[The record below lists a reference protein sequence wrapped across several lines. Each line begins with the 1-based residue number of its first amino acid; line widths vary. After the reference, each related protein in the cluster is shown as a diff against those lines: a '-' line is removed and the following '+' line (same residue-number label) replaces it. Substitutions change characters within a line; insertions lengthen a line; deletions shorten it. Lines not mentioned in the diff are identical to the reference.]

1 MTTGIPLSGLHRR
14 LISGGTWAILGRIM
28 TAATGFIIN
37 ALIARIIT
45 PKEVGAYFLI
55 VSVVTVATSLAQ
67 LGLHVAVVRLIAEAM
82 ASAASGKA
90 RAIVSKAL
98 RIGIISA
105 LIVGVLLGVNGELI
119 AKHIFASS
127 EMAAA
132 MWWASAWVVVNTI
145 LSILSESF
153 RGFHEYGKATTFSG
167 VMANTIIVAI
177 LAGVFLILHQSS
189 LRLVLAVSVVATTTS
204 IALAGYIMRQR
215 LAQLV
220 RHAGT
225 RTRDLLHIGLPL
237 MVTSLSIFLLTQA
250 DLWVIGVVGTQEDVA
265 VFGTAVRLCQL
276 LYIPLLISNTVLPPF
291 ISELYSQ
298 GRNIELEKIIR
309 AMSTI
314 ATLPAAV
321 VFLTLVFYGDG
332 ILAMM
337 YGDYYKVSYL
347 PLVLIGAG
355 QLVNVWSG
363 SGMMTLVMTGHQR
376 SAMVIS
382 IFFGGLIMLGALMA
396 IRPYGIHGVA
406 AVTGSVTAIQALF
419 TLFWVRSKT
428 GLWTHFGMQ
437 NMPIVIR
444 KLRSAT
450 NFR

>member
-14 LISGGTWAILGRIM
+14 LISGSTWAILGRIV

-67 LGLHVAVVRLIAEAM
+67 LGLHVVVVRLIAEAM
-82 ASAASGKA
+82 ANDASGKA
-90 RAIVSKAL
+90 RATVSTAL
-98 RIGIISA
+98 RIGITSA
-105 LIVGVLLGVNGELI
+105 LIVGLLLGASGELI
-119 AKHIFASS
+119 AKRIFASS
-127 EMAAA
+127 EMADA
-132 MWWASAWVVVNTI
+132 MWLASAWVVVNTI

-167 VMANTIIVAI
+167 VMSNALIAAV
-177 LAGVFLILHQSS
+177 LAGIFLVLHQSN
-189 LRLVLAVSVVATTTS
+189 LRVALAVSVAATTTS
-204 IALAGYIMRQR
+204 IALAGYIMRRR
-215 LAQLV
+215 LVQLV
-220 RHAGT
+220 RSADVSIRGIM
-225 RTRDLLHIGLPL
+225 LMGIPL

-250 DLWVIGVVGTQEDVA
+250 DLWVIGVVGTQEGVA

-291 ISELYSQ
+291 IAELYSQ
-298 GRNIELEKIIR
+298 GRHVELEKIIR

-314 ATLPAAV
+314 ATIPAAV
-321 VFLTLVFYGDG
+321 FFFVFVFYGDSV
-332 ILAMM
+332 LAMM
-337 YGDYYKVSYL
+337 YGDYYKISYL
-347 PLVLIGAG
+347 PLALISAG

-363 SGMMTLVMTGHQR
+363 SGITTLMMTGHQR
-376 SAMVIS
+376 SVMVIS
-382 IFFGGLIMLGALMA
+382 IVFGGLIMLGALVA

-406 AVTGSVTAIQALF
+406 AVTGSVTAMQALF